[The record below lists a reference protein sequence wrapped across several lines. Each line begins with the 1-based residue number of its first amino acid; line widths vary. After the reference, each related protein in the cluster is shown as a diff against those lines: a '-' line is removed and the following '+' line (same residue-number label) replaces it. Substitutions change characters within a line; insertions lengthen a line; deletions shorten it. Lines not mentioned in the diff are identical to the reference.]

1 VHREAVVKK
10 YAKQLLRALSYVAIV
25 VLPVLLG
32 WGVNDLGGYF
42 RDPVRTGY
50 VGLGVL
56 GLLIVFIPGLN
67 VHPFK
72 KGSRVVGG
80 KLARTMGVST
90 ILLTLFLPYADR
102 RGLLTF
108 PDREAWRWAGLAL
121 CVLGAAIR
129 GAGLWS
135 LGRQFSSYV
144 TLQENHQ
151 LVQTGLYKRV
161 RHPMYLGLLMSVA
174 GLPLVFRSW
183 LVIPIWGLA
192 LLFVLL
198 RMGQEERLLAEHFGS
213 EFESY
218 RRRTWR
224 LLPYVY

>member
-1 VHREAVVKK
+1 MKK
-10 YAKQLLRALSYVAIV
+10 YAKQLLRALSYVAMV

-32 WGVNDLGGYF
+32 WGVDDLGGFF
-42 RDPVRTGY
+42 RDPARTGY

-56 GLLIVFIPGLN
+56 GVLIVLIPRLN
-67 VHPFK
+67 VQRFK
-72 KGSRVVGG
+72 KGAQVVGRG
-80 KLARTMGVST
+80 LFHAVYVSMF
-90 ILLTLFLPYADR
+90 LLTLLLPYADR

-108 PDREAWRWAGLAL
+108 PDREALRWAGLAL
-121 CVLGAAIR
+121 SVLGAGVRVA
-129 GAGLWS
+129 GAWS

-161 RHPMYLGLLMSVA
+161 RHPMYLGLLMSMA

-183 LVIPIWGLA
+183 LVIPIWGLT
-192 LLFVLL
+192 LVFVLL